1 MTLTM
6 KNASQ
11 YRQHVAAWMAPVRAR
26 VKLVSE
32 GLFAGVVD
40 IQKIP
45 SFGDRIKFRLSV
57 LFGAWKEGDHR
68 DWNAIRLWAEE
79 LYPKL

>member
-1 MTLTM
+1 MIVYCFL
-6 KNASQ
+6 KEFRLFSAD
-11 YRQHVAAWMAPVRAR
+11 WMALVRAR
-26 VKLVSE
+26 VKPVSE
-32 GLFAGVVD
+32 GLFAGVLD

-45 SFGDRIKFRLSV
+45 SFGDWLKFRMSV

-68 DWNAIRLWAEE
+68 DWQEIRLWAEA